1 MTQKVFIVTGSGK
14 GIGFQ
19 VVQDLIIKK
28 QIVVACTK
36 SSSSNLD
43 KLKQSLK
50 EEEIKNFLIL
60 KFDLNDY
67 DQSKEVVQK
76 IWKIYTKID
85 VLINCAGISHGSLF
99 NMTKISDMEKVFN
112 TNFFSLIQFS
122 QLCSRYMMR
131 RKTGAICNISSIT
144 SFRSDEGTLVYGA
157 SKSALNY
164 STKIIAKELG
174 AYGIRVNAVAPGV
187 TKTDMLNLMDKSA
200 IQKQVE
206 ESSLK
211 KIADPKEISSVI
223 LFLCSEE
230 AKHITGEII
239 KVDGGQL

>member
-1 MTQKVFIVTGSGK
+1 MHKIFSE
-14 GIGFQ
+14 
-19 VVQDLIIKK
+19 
-28 QIVVACTK
+28 
-36 SSSSNLD
+36 LD

-50 EEEIKNFLIL
+50 AESKHFLIL

-76 IWKIYTKID
+76 IWKIYSKID

-187 TKTDMLNLMDKSA
+187 TKTDMLNLMDKSGS
-200 IQKQVE
+200 KTSGGKFFE
-206 ESSLK
+206 KDSLSK
-211 KIADPKEISSVI
+211 RNIISYSI
-223 LFLCSEE
+223 FMLWR
-230 AKHITGEII
+230 A
-239 KVDGGQL
+239 